1 MTENKGPEC
10 GKEDKESARGGKLMK
25 VKGKWRVAS
34 DEWRDRAKRIPQQP
48 PGGLYG
54 CECKRVAGKGICKNM
69 KTKGQWRV
77 ASGESG

>member
-48 PGGLYG
+48 PGVCMDVNVKELR
-54 CECKRVAGKGICKNM
+54 EKGFVRI
-69 KTKGQWRV
+69 
-77 ASGESG
+77 